1 MTFLNRHIT
10 DLLPRKKVHRVD
22 TLMHFAIIHQ
32 VVGETVPTFA
42 HFWNSE
48 TCSVYHCY
56 CYWYCCHTHLLL
68 LGHYT
73 FTLLE

>member
-56 CYWYCCHTHLLL
+56 WYYCHTDLLL
-68 LGHYT
+68 FSHYT
-73 FTLLE
+73 FTRLE